1 MALSNSSAVR
11 PNSLATASRLAL
23 GSSAACLSA
32 DLGASALVIFS
43 AKARSAAGLVSA
55 ARSPL
60 STTTTSTK
68 LSDLFSKDGTTARE
82 SQGERRT
89 KSLPGGE
96 CKTCR
101 VIQSF
106 TCVWGAKRILT
117 VQCRSEVS
125 EPPSPLT
132 PICTP
137 RTGCPCTSS
146 TCTTRKPVSAEAGR
160 HVPKKR
166 RASSARRRGQLI
178 RNFRFSSQQPLTIY
192 PFRDSNAQIFS
203 LAEPRA
209 RNRVQTMRM
218 RAPNCWSRPS
228 HLVLSD
234 TPPSPLG
241 SGAISRLPQ
250 LRLSRRKRQSGD
262 PPEHTAKQPFR
273 QVAFRQQQ
281 PIIPGMFHQPSSGL

>member
-1 MALSNSSAVR
+1 MALSNSSALG

-32 DLGASALVIFS
+32 DLGASALLIFS
-43 AKARSAAGLVSA
+43 AKARSGAGLVSA

-60 STTTTSTK
+60 STATASTK

-117 VQCRSEVS
+117 VPCRSEVS

-178 RNFRFSSQQPLTIY
+178 VLPGGLKPGSAYIACFALRKNTPGADLRLPNHPPHGFRPASPHLRYTSFGGGSAKALFLQFRSELDLASADLHLPL
-192 PFRDSNAQIFS
+192 PGLVA
-203 LAEPRA
+203 A
-209 RNRVQTMRM
+209 RGDAVCTLCT
-218 RAPNCWSRPS
+218 ASIRPS
-228 HLVLSD
+228 VLWLAFL
-234 TPPSPLG
+234 TCT
-241 SGAISRLPQ
+241 
-250 LRLSRRKRQSGD
+250 RLSERPQ
-262 PPEHTAKQPFR
+262 
-273 QVAFRQQQ
+273 
-281 PIIPGMFHQPSSGL
+281 